1 MVLENELNLKNPITP
16 LAREVMLN
24 IYYTASCIK
33 KRADE
38 FFRRF
43 GLSDVQFNVL
53 MLLAHQKG
61 SAVGLTQAQLSNMML
76 VNRANVTAL
85 IDRMEKT
92 NLVIRTADPAD
103 RRSNIIEL
111 TTKGKK
117 LLDKVEP
124 LYLKEIKKTTVLNP
138 TEQKKLIKL
147 LEKIRKNLNE

>member
-1 MVLENELNLKNPITP
+1 MSLEKELNLVQAITP
-16 LAREVMLN
+16 TAREVMLN